1 MTLSGVRERK
11 GKRKYYTKVS
21 YVYIVGGRSF
31 RVAYI
36 RNFVLDNLDEDLI
49 ILFFLYN
56 GKNSSSVVM
65 NFNAF

>member
-1 MTLSGVRERK
+1 MTLSDVRERK
-11 GKRKYYTKVS
+11 GKRKYYIKVQMVS

-49 ILFFLYN
+49 NLFFYIM
-56 GKNSSSVVM
+56 GKIVRRLS
-65 NFNAF
+65 